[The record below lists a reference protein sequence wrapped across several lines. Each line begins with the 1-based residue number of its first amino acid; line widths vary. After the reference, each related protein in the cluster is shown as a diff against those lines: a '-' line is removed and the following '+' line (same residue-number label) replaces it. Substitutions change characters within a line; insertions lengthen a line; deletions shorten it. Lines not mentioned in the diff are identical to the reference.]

1 MLRSDE
7 LACQHRPDSDAR
19 GRLRQHTVVRMTL
32 WLSPNWQR
40 KPNRIGAVGRRCPT
54 CGSAQLSSASW
65 PLTEIP
71 SRHSGASSSFSAG
84 GITHGAARCTGAGR
98 CDAVQSSGVA
108 GPRHLHPSIPP
119 PSLPRSPPPPRHAC
133 VSAPNANELLS
144 LQRLPHSP
152 PLLSEISEDENS
164 EPHCLMTM
172 KLHWFNAS
180 DEVSFI
186 WGENKK

>member
-1 MLRSDE
+1 MNLESFDLERLTELVRGVWSGMLRPDE

-32 WLSPNWQR
+32 WLSPTGKEN
-40 KPNRIGAVGRRCPT
+40 PT
-54 CGSAQLSSASW
+54 GSARLGVGAPRAARLSSASW

-71 SRHSGASSSFSAG
+71 SCHSGASSSFSAG
-84 GITHGAARCTGAGR
+84 GVTHGAARCTGAGR

-108 GPRHLHPSIPP
+108 GPRHLHPSIP

-152 PLLSEISEDENS
+152 PLL
-164 EPHCLMTM
+164 
-172 KLHWFNAS
+172 
-180 DEVSFI
+180 
-186 WGENKK
+186 